1 MTVVLEIGRCG
12 FESSRLI
19 QSLGADVHIV
29 PMNKLTISSKS
40 KRAKS
45 DRLDAEF
52 LSRLNLEETPR
63 VWIPSSKQSS
73 RRKLLECRENKQKE
87 INRINL
93 RLQSFIAY
101 APFRLSSLDK
111 KMPFPQWRET
121 LNTWKQQVPDLFDL
135 VLWEEMFDL
144 LDRLELAEKSYKR
157 TMDRIEAQEGIDR
170 QKCQEENI
178 EHIVD
183 KIRKIKGFG
192 VHSSRVFAWY
202 IGDFTRFSNGKKFS
216 SYLGLTPTP
225 YSSCKT
231 RKEMGISKSGK
242 PILRQM
248 AVQIAWLWRRYQP
261 DTWLVKKWEAQLK
274 NKRSRK
280 TSIIAMARQLM
291 VALYRF
297 IVHDEI
303 IEGMIVE

>member
-1 MTVVLEIGRCG
+1 MSCLQKASFQNLVESNKEESLVRLNCDWEVSKIVVCQQIIGYSRKSFLQFTGHDSEIQLYNYVKELISEGSKVTIVLEIGRCG

-29 PMNKLTISSKS
+29 PMNKLAISNKS

-52 LSRLNLEETPR
+52 LSRLDLEETPR

-111 KMPFPQWRET
+111 KMPSSQWRET
-121 LNTWKQQVPDLFDL
+121 FNTWKQQVPDLFDL
-135 VLWEEMFDL
+135 VIWEEMFDL
-144 LDRLELAEKSYKR
+144 LDRLELAEKSYR
-157 TMDRIEAQEGIDR
+157 QTMDRIETQEKIDR

-192 VHSSRVFAWY
+192 VHSSRVFSWY
-202 IGDFTRFSNGKKFS
+202 IGDFTRFSNGKNS
-216 SYLGLTPTP
+216 
-225 YSSCKT
+225 
-231 RKEMGISKSGK
+231 
-242 PILRQM
+242 
-248 AVQIAWLWRRYQP
+248 
-261 DTWLVKKWEAQLK
+261 
-274 NKRSRK
+274 
-280 TSIIAMARQLM
+280 
-291 VALYRF
+291 VAT
-297 IVHDEI
+297 
-303 IEGMIVE
+303 